1 MQAGD
6 SVPMSIEMEIM
17 MEQVKEHYQDLKIQL
32 EAKVNH
38 YEREMEMMKRDF
50 AQERNEMERTFA
62 LEVRV
67 LEDQKAD
74 LEVLLEQAQE
84 LLRGLQDQLRD
95 KVPGP
100 ELERRLELER
110 GELEQRC
117 VQALAG
123 LARQLTLE
131 KEQKEEELQRR
142 HQSELLHVR
151 SGRHF
156 LWGLHDKGFC
166 DRLLQIARL
175 KS

>member
-1 MQAGD
+1 
-6 SVPMSIEMEIM
+6 M
-17 MEQVKEHYQDLKIQL
+17 MLLASSSQ
-32 EAKVNH
+32 VNH

-74 LEVLLEQAQE
+74 LEVLLERAQE

-142 HQSELLHVR
+142 HQSELLLVR

-166 DRLLQIARL
+166 DRQTAANC
-175 KS
+175 KT